1 MPRGVLNARHLSF
14 PYFLVLTTFKASKQK
29 VLGLAVGVIAIVA
42 GAVED
47 STNDRTTIDS
57 SCFLITFISPLCAR
71 V

>member
-14 PYFLVLTTFKASKQK
+14 PYFLVLTTLKASKQK

-47 STNDRTTIDS
+47 SANMRITIDS
-57 SCFLITFISPLCAR
+57 NSFLIPFISPLCSQ